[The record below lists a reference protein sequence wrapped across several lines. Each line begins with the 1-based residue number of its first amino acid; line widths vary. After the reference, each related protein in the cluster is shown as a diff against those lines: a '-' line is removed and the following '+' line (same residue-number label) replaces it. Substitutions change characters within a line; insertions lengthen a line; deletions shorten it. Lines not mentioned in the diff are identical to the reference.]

1 MGSQSAKW
9 GYLFALSIIWGSSFI
24 LIKKALVGLTPYQMG
39 ALRIVFTALFLL
51 AAGSGTLKNIKGK
64 GWGWITISGFLG
76 SFFPAFLFAFA
87 QTEIDSAVASMLN
100 SLTPLNTVLVGIIFF
115 GVLIT
120 KRQMAG
126 VLIGLL
132 GTLMLIVK
140 GADFNQDQN
149 YWYSVLV
156 IGSSICY
163 ALNINIIKK
172 HLTGYS
178 PLTIATGNLLTI
190 VLPALIILYT
200 TGFFTDAWNAP
211 DMQKSLIYVAI
222 LALFGTAMAKV
233 IFNKLISI
241 SSPVF
246 AASVTYTMPLMA
258 IFWGVWD
265 GEILSAFQLLGGA
278 IILLGVYLVHR
289 KV

>member
-9 GYLFALSIIWGSSFI
+9 GYLIALSIIWGSSFI
-24 LIKKALVGLTPYQMG
+24 LIKKALIGLTPYQMG
-39 ALRIVFTALFLL
+39 ALRIAFTAFFLL
-51 AAGSGTLKNIKGK
+51 VVGSGTLKNIKGK
-64 GWGWITISGFLG
+64 GWGWIAISGFLG

-100 SLTPLNTVLVGIIFF
+100 SLTPLNTVIIGIIFF
-115 GVLIT
+115 GVMIT
-120 KRQMAG
+120 KRQMIG
-126 VLIGLL
+126 VFIGLL

-140 GADFNQDQN
+140 GGDFNPGQN
-149 YWYSVLV
+149 YWYSILV
-156 IGSSICY
+156 IGSSVCY
-163 ALNINIIKK
+163 AFNINIIKK
-172 HLTGYS
+172 HLTKYS
-178 PLTIATGNLLTI
+178 PLTIATGNLVTI
-190 VLPALIILYT
+190 VLPALVILYA
-200 TGFFTDAWNAP
+200 TGFFSDVWKAP
-211 DMQKSLIYVAI
+211 SMQKSLVYVAV

-233 IFNKLISI
+233 VFNKLISI

-258 IFWGVWD
+258 IFWGIWD

-278 IILLGVYLVHR
+278 VILLGVYLVHR